1 MQKVSRKKLSISLNF
16 KFKAIFAK
24 TTGNEKYGIKRKRL
38 ALILAVEVK
47 LGGALPR
54 GTRFMMMVEITD
66 RHSRSCHAFQTIFM
80 IKHQCQ

>member
-1 MQKVSRKKLSISLNF
+1 MLYKKKI
-16 KFKAIFAK
+16 
-24 TTGNEKYGIKRKRL
+24 L

-66 RHSRSCHAFQTIFM
+66 SHNRSSHTFQTYVM
-80 IKHQCQ
+80 T